1 MNFIFGLIVLAMAII
16 AMRVIWATLWQIL
29 AVLKSASQLIKLKM
43 AQRSLRASVP
53 VVLPC
58 LPHPVDWELM
68 ADGVRVEIQ
77 RRNTGVGREVDR
89 LEAQL
94 QAKLKTL
101 ELIKADIQIAK
112 LEQELQK
119 VKPAVMLPASDSGK
133 KRKRTKASEPVIPA
147 ASTAIVPPQVQQLRA
162 ALKGGN
168 GCLNQSN
175 GLVRH

>member
-16 AMRVIWATLWQIL
+16 AMRVIWATLWQAL

-43 AQRSLRASVP
+43 AQRSSRASAP

-68 ADGVRVEIQ
+68 ADSVRVEIQ

-94 QAKLKTL
+94 QAKI
-101 ELIKADIQIAK
+101 ENPGAD
-112 LEQELQK
+112 
-119 VKPAVMLPASDSGK
+119 
-133 KRKRTKASEPVIPA
+133 
-147 ASTAIVPPQVQQLRA
+147 
-162 ALKGGN
+162 
-168 GCLNQSN
+168 QSRYSN
-175 GLVRH
+175 RQTGAGVAEG